1 MARRSALRALV
12 LAACAAAA
20 AAAPKGDAAV
30 ERFRSYLRIR
40 TAQPTPDYVAAAAF
54 LKAQAIDI
62 GRVPCRRDL
71 ALFPPCALARELTSV
86 HVRCARLQVE
96 LIEYAP
102 GKPHVLMV
110 WPGSDPSLP
119 SIMLNSHTDV
129 VPAEASFWRRALG
142 ERCGR
147 WFGADAGATPRRSH
161 EPFDGE
167 IDEQG
172 RIFARGSQDMKC
184 VGLQYLEAI
193 RRLKAKVQTHA
204 SLCCAAAAVC
214 LTLLRLAGLC
224 AAAHG
229 AGDLRAGRGDW
240 RQRRHGRLRRV
251 CALRRAQRRP

>member
-102 GKPHVLMV
+102 NKPHVLMV

-129 VPAEASFWRRALG
+129 VPAEASFWRRVLG

-147 WFGADAGATPRRSH
+147 WFGADAGATPQSRPVCRGNRRAGPHLRARVAGH
-161 EPFDGE
+161 EV
-167 IDEQG
+167 
-172 RIFARGSQDMKC
+172 RG
-184 VGLQYLEAI
+184 
-193 RRLKAKVQTHA
+193 
-204 SLCCAAAAVC
+204 AAVPGGHPPPQGKGADS
-214 LTLLRLAGLC
+214 LVALLRCCSCVSDAF
-224 AAAHG
+224 AA
-229 AGDLRAGRGDW
+229 
-240 RQRRHGRLRRV
+240 RR
-251 CALRRAQRRP
+251 ALRRCARCW